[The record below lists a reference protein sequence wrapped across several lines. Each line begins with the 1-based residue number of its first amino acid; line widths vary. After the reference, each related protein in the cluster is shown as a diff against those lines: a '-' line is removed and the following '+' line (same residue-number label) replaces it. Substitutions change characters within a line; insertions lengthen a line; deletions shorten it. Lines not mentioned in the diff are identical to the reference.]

1 MIIGTNFKLSSAKFL
16 DDRQL
21 CKDYA
26 TLIANTE
33 GIIYPPGFEV
43 FCEYENKY
51 YQYVSDTNGGY
62 TWEERKSGVSDGT
75 VGASIKDDTISENY
89 TWSSAHIDSMRIDLE
104 TLITQAND
112 YVDEID
118 ERMLFIEGKFQWFE
132 YFDGSYESLTNKPTI
147 PTKIS
152 ELENDSEFL
161 GIERL
166 ELELGN
172 INEKIDAKIDKEE
185 DRTLISVAELERL
198 SAVDNYNDT
207 EVRQLIDELETQAH
221 THINSDILNTITE
234 EKINQWD
241 NNTGVDDYNH
251 IQNKPI
257 IRVGDDSDILLNFG
271 QIIDEGMYI
280 ITAMVG
286 EYKIHNELVHV
297 KWIDDD
303 NVKLTIPNMF
313 MVLDINRTND
323 VWTTVNELHY
333 GIDRENGK
341 ISDTLTI
348 GEDKIILDKEGN
360 GWFGGK
366 VSQEGI
372 PTEDKDLV
380 TKGYMDER
388 FTNYATNERID
399 TIDKENARR
408 DVIIEAL
415 VNGRRRTVETDGND
429 VDLMFSTEKDK
440 VWIDKI
446 EGETLVNV
454 CDQEEPIAVT
464 KSYTVEGTNHVPL
477 QGEYDGK
484 ARPVVHG
491 NTLVNHNIEYDRSL
505 VAGKKVEREGTKILN
520 LEGTV
525 NSELAVKLE
534 GHTAINLSTKKE
546 DVLCKSFDS
555 ASGNEINLVAEE
567 NSVSDLVIQGN
578 TMANLLD
585 NKRFDGQHMRD
596 MSYDEGT
603 KTYSTTID
611 DYTFPAFVIMLNY
624 PLDVNKTYTV
634 IFKIK
639 SSLDGKTFKYGLC
652 ENNGSMA
659 WNVESSEYTLSNSY
673 QTYIATL
680 PKLGTDLSVLGFSF
694 LWNLDSEFTGVVIN
708 IKDVMVFE
716 GDLTQTPELIPTGYV
731 EGLKSTFEDKL
742 IPYSI
747 YNGDNLTSITETQY
761 QLPLTVKPNTQYT
774 VTTTVNTT
782 KYQYAVYSTD
792 GLTEYLSYG
801 TTAATQTFTCNTNN
815 VLFKVRMNPS
825 YEGDDYS
832 FVLDEVKDKF
842 LIVEGDWS
850 DRLDLLTEEYFGKY
864 RVDMSS
870 HGKNLFDVQTS
881 YSVPNKTCF
890 IHAYP
895 IKPQTSY
902 TISLNYV
909 IGNSFSIMLSNID
922 YRDSNNHDIVF
933 SKVVGSS
940 YQYGQE
946 LGTKDNNNIIFNSQ
960 NYKYLYVSSWVYNG
974 TGLLVTNIQLEEGT
988 QATSY
993 EPYYGSSKTVYLNS
1007 PLLNGDELLTKDG
1020 KLYHYHKM
1028 GMVVLDGSENWATGY
1043 QNTNTSQFIVPSG
1056 NGKGNAIVYNDKFPF
1071 VISSSYELDIEM
1083 YHMNS
1088 TSLHVIGISKS
1099 KLSTTDVAGFKQW
1112 LSENPTT
1119 VVYELAEPWYE
1130 PIGAYGKV
1138 VLDGSSDEGWVDCGT
1153 NYKGFHIIASTSLLE
1168 QGVYCRKYSCDRFAT
1183 PFSGTDVNQDAINAY
1198 NQLVCHGSEVYSN
1211 VIYISTELSYDDFL
1225 QDLSEN
1231 PVTVIYELAE
1241 PQYVDEDTRF
1251 NIASTSTIEYQS
1263 NVPMANTQFLPYRN
1277 ELPLLESSTQYRVKF
1292 DCDVE
1297 GLELM
1302 VSLGG
1307 TTQTITSKLH
1317 NDLSFITPSL
1327 QTDGKLTIDGYG
1339 IAKIDNVL
1347 ITKGDMEYEYF
1358 EGLKSGFEDGYIPEN
1373 ALDISNISLPST
1385 DNFKVTFENNILE
1398 YKSSESYT
1406 DVLHPANIM
1415 NFPGLIGGKVYTM
1428 VFNSNANCNI
1438 TLFYNWNGDNDLGH
1452 QEAGA
1457 STLVNKGFNAL
1468 KFNLWEGYK
1477 SCGLRILTN
1486 PDNCRDFIFSNFNI
1500 LEGDWSHLTE
1510 EDLNNLSKYKATI
1523 KIKNPNAPIFGKG
1536 GRL

>member
-26 TLIANTE
+26 TLIANAE

-62 TWEERKSGVSDGT
+62 IWEERKSGVSDGST
-75 VGASIKDDTISENY
+75 SASIKDDTISEEY

-132 YFDGSYESLTNKPTI
+132 YFDGSYNSLTDKPII
-147 PTKIS
+147 PTKLS

-161 GIERL
+161 GVERL
-166 ELELGN
+166 ELELEN
-172 INEKIDAKIDKEE
+172 INEKIDTKIDKEE
-185 DRTLISVAELERL
+185 DRTLIPITELERL
-198 SAVDNYNDT
+198 STLGNYNDT

-241 NNTGVDDYNH
+241 NNTGVDDYNY

-257 IRVGDDSDILLNFG
+257 TRVGDDSDILLNFG

-297 KWIDDD
+297 KWVDDD
-303 NVKLTIPNMF
+303 NVTLTIPNMF
-313 MVLDINRTND
+313 MVLNASKTDG
-323 VWTTVNELHY
+323 VWTIVNELHY
-333 GIDRENGK
+333 GVDKENGK

-380 TKGYMDER
+380 TKGYVDNK
-388 FTNYATNERID
+388 FATNERVSAIE
-399 TIDKENARR
+399 KENARR

-415 VNGRRRTVETDGND
+415 ANGRRRTVETDGND

-454 CDQEEPIAVT
+454 CDQEEPIAIT

-491 NTLVNHNIEYDRSL
+491 NTLVNHNVEYDKSIIIGEKL
-505 VAGKKVEREGTKILN
+505 DNIQGTEILNFEGTPNCEIKVDID
-520 LEGTV
+520 
-525 NSELAVKLE
+525 

-546 DVLCKSFDS
+546 DILCKSFDS

-578 TMANLLD
+578 TMVNLVGKGYNTRITLD
-585 NKRFDGQHMRD
+585 YNN
-596 MSYDEGT
+596 
-603 KTYSTTID
+603 TYYGDIHLCEVSRLKLDTP
-611 DYTFPAFVIMLNY
+611 YTFVVY
-624 PLDVNKTYTV
+624 VTPLEGHSTSYNLYQVGFGTSQYGAMEGHGTMELYEEDGTPVPSVGATKYYDPCRLVFKV
-634 IFKIK
+634 IFRDFGQYQYLKARPFR
-639 SSLDGKTFKYGLC
+639 LDYNMTPD
-652 ENNGSMA
+652 
-659 WNVESSEYTLSNSY
+659 ES
-673 QTYIATL
+673 IRCHATVA
-680 PKLGTDLSVLGFSF
+680 TM
-694 LWNLDSEFTGVVIN
+694 I
-708 IKDVMVFE
+708 FE
-716 GDLTQTPELIPTGYV
+716 GDLTKTPELIPTEYV
-731 EGLKSTFEDKL
+731 EELQSTFEDKL

-761 QLPLTVKPNTQYT
+761 QLPLTVKVGKTYT
-774 VTTTVNTT
+774 ITTTANVGTT
-782 KYQYAVYSTD
+782 ENHKYQYGVYSAD
-792 GLTEYLSYG
+792 GLTNYLEYESCSP
-801 TTAATQTFTCNTNN
+801 TQTFVCDKANI
-815 VLFKVRMNPS
+815 LFKVRMYPS
-825 YEGDDYS
+825 YSGDDYS
-832 FVLDEVKDKF
+832 FVLNEVKDKF
-842 LIVEGDWS
+842 MIVEGDWS
-850 DRLDLLTEEYFGKY
+850 SRLDLLTEEYFGKY

-870 HGKNLFDVQTS
+870 CGKNLFDDNLCEDGILDVNGIENDRNATRTKYIKVKPS
-881 YSVPNKTCF
+881 TDYVLNTPNY
-890 IHAYP
+890 A
-895 IKPQTSY
+895 
-902 TISLNYV
+902 NYV
-909 IGNSFSIMLSNID
+909 YIHEYNDNLEQCKAEYNLGKDKTVRLFTTSSNTRYIRLNTYVISNID
-922 YRDSNNHDIVF
+922 ERTTFGESV
-933 SKVVGSS
+933 
-940 YQYGQE
+940 
-946 LGTKDNNNIIFNSQ
+946 
-960 NYKYLYVSSWVYNG
+960 
-974 TGLLVTNIQLEEGT
+974 QLEEGST
-988 QATSY
+988 TTEY

-1007 PLLNGDELLTKDG
+1007 PLLDGDELLTKDG

-1028 GMVVLDGSENWATGY
+1028 GMVVLDGSEDERWFNEEILNGCCRFY
-1043 QNTNTSQFIVPSG
+1043 NVNIPQSLYNQNGLLYSDRFKQGS
-1056 NGKGNAIVYNDKFPF
+1056 YNDYN
-1071 VISSSYELDIEM
+1071 SSNAASECIRYATRYLAIAI
-1083 YHMNS
+1083 NS
-1088 TSLHVIGISKS
+1088 S
-1099 KLSTTDVAGFKQW
+1099 KLSTTDVNGFKQW

-1138 VLDGSSDEGWVDCGT
+1138 VLDGSEEWDYNGDRGTAISFWTQAEGVIEGKILSD
-1153 NYKGFHIIASTSLLE
+1153 K
-1168 QGVYCRKYSCDRFAT
+1168 FAT
-1183 PFSGTDVNQDAINAY
+1183 NVADGYDVELVRLSTAGNIAINIFKSR
-1198 NQLVCHGSEVYSN
+1198 L
-1211 VIYISTELSYDDFL
+1211 ST
-1225 QDLSEN
+1225 QDLNGIKQWLQQN
-1231 PVTVIYELAE
+1231 PITVIYELAE
-1241 PQYVDEDTRF
+1241 PQYIDEDMRF

-1263 NVPMANTQFLPYRN
+1263 SVPMANTQFLPYRN
-1277 ELPLLESSTQYRVKF
+1277 ELPLLESSTQYRVTF
-1292 DCDVE
+1292 DCNVE
-1297 GLELM
+1297 GIELM

-1307 TTQTITSKLH
+1307 TSQTITSALH
-1317 NDLSFITPSL
+1317 NELSFITPSL

-1347 ITKGDMEYEYF
+1347 ITKGDMEYKYF

-1373 ALDISNISLPST
+1373 LLQKTVSQFDTTLSRKLNKRVSKATIIQFNTDKIVRYPKYDKQDIWIGNVDVTDKITLIDLPNGEYFSSVVVALNADDENISYSSIEE
-1385 DNFKVTFENNILE
+1385 FENKEI
-1398 YKSSESYT
+1398 
-1406 DVLHPANIM
+1406 I
-1415 NFPGLIGGKVYTM
+1415 
-1428 VFNSNANCNI
+1428 
-1438 TLFYNWNGDNDLGH
+1438 
-1452 QEAGA
+1452 
-1457 STLVNKGFNAL
+1457 
-1468 KFNLWEGYK
+1468 
-1477 SCGLRILTN
+1477 
-1486 PDNCRDFIFSNFNI
+1486 I
-1500 LEGDWSHLTE
+1500 LEGDWTHLTE
-1510 EDLNNLSKYKATI
+1510 EDLNNLGTYKATI
-1523 KIKNPNAPIFGKG
+1523 RIQNPNAPIFGKG